1 MAARPALDP
10 RRALR
15 LLQALAEPTRFRILL
30 RLRRGERCVCELT
43 DALEAAQPRL
53 SFHLKALKDA
63 GLVRDRREGRWT
75 YYSLNPGA
83 LAEVRAAID
92 ALAPLP
98 PADRAAA
105 GGATPRVLAA
115 PAAPAPARG
124 GSGCW

>member
-1 MAARPALDP
+1 MAARPALDR

-75 YYSLNPGA
+75 YYSLNPDA
-83 LAEVRAAID
+83 LAEVRAVID

-98 PADRAAA
+98 PADRAPA
-105 GGATPRVLAA
+105 GRAA
-115 PAAPAPARG
+115 PQVWAPPTPAPARG
-124 GSGCW
+124 GSGCC

>member
-1 MAARPALDP
+1 MATRPALDA

-63 GLVRDRREGRWT
+63 GLVRDRRDGRWT
-75 YYSLNPGA
+75 YYTLNPDA
-83 LAEVRAAID
+83 LAEVRAVID
-92 ALAPLP
+92 ALAP
-98 PADRAAA
+98 AAPTR
-105 GGATPRVLAA
+105 GGAE
-115 PAAPAPARG
+115 
-124 GSGCW
+124 GCC